1 MRKLLLLLTVVT
13 VGLVFIARLFYLQVY
28 NKQAYN
34 LFEDSAIKKVYDYPK
49 RGYVYDRNG
58 KLLVANQPSY
68 DVMVIPREVE
78 PLDTLEFCRLLKI
91 SKDDFKKTYERAKN
105 YSPRLPSV
113 FVPQLS
119 KTDYAVLQEK
129 MRKFKG
135 FYIQK
140 RFLRDYRTSIG
151 ANVLGDIGEVNQRII
166 ERQPYY
172 KMGDLIGKQGVEL
185 SYEKI
190 LRGVKGIKFIQKD
203 RFNKNIGPYKEG
215 RYDTLPQPGKDIK
228 ITIDSDL
235 QQYGELLMTN
245 KRGGIVA
252 IDPSN
257 GEILA
262 LVTGPSYNPNLLVG
276 RERNKHFS
284 RLFLDTITR
293 PTWDRGLQAQYPPGS
308 PFKVI
313 NALIGLQEGVID
325 TGDKVTCRMGYYY
338 GSRRL
343 TGCHHHKS
351 PVDMNNGIAQSC
363 NAYFVNAYRKI
374 VDKYDDAGNAMNTW
388 AKHAKSFGL
397 GNYLGYDL
405 PVGQKG
411 RIPDGDYYDRA
422 YGDNRWGS
430 TYIVSNAIGQGEVE
444 ATPIQLANMAA
455 AIGNRGYYYTPHI
468 IKDIEGETIDTKYT
482 TPKYTTIDKRHFE
495 PVIQGM
501 FDVYNKG
508 TAATLRIPGIDICG
522 KTGTAENFI
531 KIDSVKTQLTDHSIF
546 VAFAPKD
553 NPKIA
558 IAVFVENGYWGSRFA
573 GRMASLMIEKY
584 IKGEITR
591 TDMEHWILTHSLENE
606 YAKPYSGEPFKIN
619 GETTL
624 QVVDKV
630 VADKAEKLKN
640 DDLSNSIKINA
651 NQPNQK

>member
-1 MRKLLLLLTVVT
+1 MRKLLLLLTVIT
-13 VGLVFIARLFYLQVY
+13 VGIVFIARLFYLQVY
-28 NKQAYN
+28 NKEAYS
-34 LFEDSAIKKVYDYPK
+34 LFEDNAIRKVYDYPK

-78 PLDTLEFCRLLKI
+78 PLDTLEFCQLLKI
-91 SKDDFKKTYERAKN
+91 TKDDFIATYDKAN
-105 YSPRLPSV
+105 HYSPRLPSV

-119 KTDYAVLQEK
+119 KRDYAVLQEK
-129 MRKFKG
+129 MRKFEG

-140 RFLRDYRTSIG
+140 RSLRNYQTSIG
-151 ANVLGDIGEVNQRII
+151 ANVLGDIGEVNLRDIAKD
-166 ERQPYY
+166 PYY
-172 KMGDLIGKQGVEL
+172 KMGDLRGKQGVEL
-185 SYEKI
+185 SYEQVLK
-190 LRGVKGIKFIQKD
+190 GVKGIKFIQKD
-203 RFNKNIGPYKEG
+203 RFNKNIGPYKNG
-215 RYDTLPQPGKDIK
+215 RFDTIPQPGKDIK
-228 ITIDSDL
+228 ITIDSEL

-262 LVTGPSYNPNLLVG
+262 LVSAPSYNPNILVG
-276 RERNKHFS
+276 RGRSKNFTK
-284 RLFLDTITR
+284 LFRDTIAK
-293 PTWDRGLQAQYPPGS
+293 PLFDRGLQAQYPPGS

-313 NALIGLQEGVID
+313 NALIALQEGVVD
-325 TGDKVTCRMGYYY
+325 VNDKVTCRMGYYY
-338 GSRRL
+338 GSRKL

-351 PVDMNNGIAQSC
+351 PVAMNDGIAQSC
-363 NAYFVNAYRKI
+363 NAYFVNVYRKI
-374 VDKYDDAGNAMNTW
+374 IDKYDDAGDAMNIW
-388 AKHAKSFGL
+388 ANHAKSFGL
-397 GNYLGYDL
+397 GNFLGYDL
-405 PVGQKG
+405 PVGRKG

-430 TYIVSNAIGQGEVE
+430 TYTVSNAIGQGEVE

-468 IKDIEGETIDTKYT
+468 IKEIEGDTIPSKYT
-482 TPKYTTIDKRHFE
+482 TRRNTTIERRHFE

-508 TAATLRIPGIDICG
+508 TASTLRIPGIDICG
-522 KTGTAENFI
+522 KTGTAENFVN
-531 KIDSVKTQLTDHSIF
+531 IDSLKTQLTDHSIF

-591 TDMEHWILTHSLENE
+591 TDMENWILTHSLENE

-619 GETTL
+619 GQTTL
-624 QVVDKV
+624 QVVKKV
-630 VADKAEKLKN
+630 KPPQDE
-640 DDLSNSIKINA
+640 DFDNSIQIDS
-651 NQPNQK
+651 NQPKL